1 MVLKGS
7 DIQRYKVCPSGNYIR
22 FEPESFQQVA
32 PIEIYRAKEKLLY
45 RFISEVPVFTYD
57 NKQAFFSESLAK
69 ELHFDEID
77 SKYVEQSKTMIT
89 VFATITAFENA
100 TREFV
105 FSTLAGAYGD
115 DWWAKGVQNGIRE
128 KAQSRKDSE
137 TKVKW
142 HINRGDMMMSYLEF
156 GDLPKIMCSQ
166 GNWPYFEPYF
176 GFSNAQEWIRTTFET
191 IEKSRNV
198 IMHSGVLD
206 ELDVARVG
214 MNIIDWL
221 HQINA

>member
-1 MVLKGS
+1 MKTDLYSFAFRGLLAEEALDKAGRK
-7 DIQRYKVCPSGNYIR
+7 RYST
-22 FEPESFQQVA
+22 EE
-32 PIEIYRAKEKLLY
+32 
-45 RFISEVPVFTYD
+45 
-57 NKQAFFSESLAK
+57 AFFSEDLAQK
-69 ELHFDEID
+69 LHFNEID

-105 FSTLAGAYGD
+105 YTTLSGAYGD
-115 DWWAKGVQNGIRE
+115 DWWTKGVQSGIRD
-128 KAQSRKDSE
+128 KAQSRKDQE

-142 HINRGDMMMSYLEF
+142 HVNRGDAMMSYLEF
-156 GDLPKIMCSQ
+156 GDLPKIICSQ
-166 GNWPYFEPYF
+166 GNWQYFEPYF
-176 GFSNAQEWIRTTFET
+176 SFQNGQEWVKSTFDA

-206 ELDVARVG
+206 ELDIARVG

>member
-1 MVLKGS
+1 MGS
-7 DIQRYKVCPSGNYIR
+7 DIYSFAFRGLLAEQALDRAGRKRYST
-22 FEPESFQQVA
+22 EE
-32 PIEIYRAKEKLLY
+32 
-45 RFISEVPVFTYD
+45 
-57 NKQAFFSESLAK
+57 AFFSEELAK
-69 ELHFDEID
+69 KLHFDEID

-105 FSTLAGAYGD
+105 YTTLVGAYGVE
-115 DWWAKGVQNGIRE
+115 WWTKGIQNNIRE
-128 KAQSRKDSE
+128 KAQSRKDTE

-142 HINRGDMMMSYLEF
+142 HVHRGDAMMSYLEF
-156 GDLPKIMCSQ
+156 GDLPKIICSQ
-166 GNWPYFEPYF
+166 GNWQYFEPYF
-176 GFSNAQEWIRTTFET
+176 GFPNAIEWVRSTFDA

-206 ELDVARVG
+206 ELDIVRVG

>member
-1 MVLKGS
+1 MGA
-7 DIQRYKVCPSGNYIR
+7 DIYSFAFRGLLAEQALDRAGHKRYST
-22 FEPESFQQVA
+22 EE
-32 PIEIYRAKEKLLY
+32 
-45 RFISEVPVFTYD
+45 
-57 NKQAFFSESLAK
+57 AFFSEELASK
-69 ELHFDEID
+69 LHFDEID

-105 FSTLAGAYGD
+105 YTTLVGAYGVE
-115 DWWAKGVQNGIRE
+115 WWTKGIQNSIRE
-128 KAQSRKDSE
+128 KAQSRKDTE

-142 HINRGDMMMSYLEF
+142 HVHRGDAMMSYLEF
-156 GDLPKIMCSQ
+156 GDLPKIICSQ
-166 GNWPYFEPYF
+166 GNWQYFEPYF
-176 GFSNAQEWIRTTFET
+176 GFPNATEWVRSTFDA

-206 ELDVARVG
+206 ELDIVRVG

>member
-1 MVLKGS
+1 METDL
-7 DIQRYKVCPSGNYIR
+7 Y
-22 FEPESFQQVA
+22 SFA
-32 PIEIYRAKEKLLY
+32 FRGILAEEALDKAGHKKYTAE
-45 RFISEVPVFTYD
+45 E
-57 NKQAFFSESLAK
+57 AFFSESLAK

-176 GFSNAQEWIRTTFET
+176 ATVYKW
-191 IEKSRNV
+191 
-198 IMHSGVLD
+198 
-206 ELDVARVG
+206 
-214 MNIIDWL
+214 NIIKNLIMDCQSYTKYRPNETTGGIFVSWRRKEEL
-221 HQINA
+221 PTGA

>member
-1 MVLKGS
+1 MSTDLYSFAFRGLLAEQALDKAGHK
-7 DIQRYKVCPSGNYIR
+7 RYST
-22 FEPESFQQVA
+22 EE
-32 PIEIYRAKEKLLY
+32 
-45 RFISEVPVFTYD
+45 
-57 NKQAFFSESLAK
+57 AFFSEELAEK
-69 ELHFDEID
+69 LHFDEID
-77 SKYVEQSKTMIT
+77 PKYVEQSKAMIT

-105 FSTLAGAYGD
+105 YTTLVGAYSTE
-115 DWWAKGVQNGIRE
+115 WWEKGVQNSIRD

-137 TKVKW
+137 TRVKW
-142 HINRGDMMMSYLEF
+142 HVHRGDAMMSYLEF
-156 GDLPKIMCSQ
+156 GDLPKIICSQ
-166 GNWPYFEPYF
+166 GNWQYFEPYF
-176 GFSNAQEWIRTTFET
+176 GFTNAQEWVKSTFDA

-206 ELDVARVG
+206 ELDIVRVG

>member
-1 MVLKGS
+1 MVADL
-7 DIQRYKVCPSGNYIR
+7 Y
-22 FEPESFQQVA
+22 SFA
-32 PIEIYRAKEKLLY
+32 FRGILAEEALDKAGRKKYY
-45 RFISEVPVFTYD
+45 SEEV
-57 NKQAFFSESLAK
+57 FFSEELAK
-69 ELHFDEID
+69 KLHFDEID
-77 SKYVEQSKTMIT
+77 NKYVDQSKTMIT

-105 FSTLAGAYGD
+105 YSTLSDAYGD
-115 DWWAKGVQNGIRE
+115 EWWTKGIQKGIRD
-128 KAQSRKDSE
+128 KAQIRKDSE

-142 HINRGDMMMSYLEF
+142 HVNRGDMMMSYLEF

-166 GNWPYFEPYF
+166 DNWSFFEPYF
-176 GFSNAQEWIRTTFET
+176 GFSNAQEWIRTVFET

-206 ELDVARVG
+206 DLDIIRVG